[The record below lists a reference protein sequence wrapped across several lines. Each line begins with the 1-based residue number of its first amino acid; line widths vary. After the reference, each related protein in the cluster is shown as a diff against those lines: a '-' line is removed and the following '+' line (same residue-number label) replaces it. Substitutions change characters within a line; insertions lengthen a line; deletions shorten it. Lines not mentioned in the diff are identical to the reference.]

1 MMNTSEMIALQNFF
15 NKATDDQMREIAQM
29 FNDARS
35 LSASRAARAFAV
47 GQKVSWVGRRGNMEG
62 TVVKVLK
69 KNVRVK
75 VSNGDMWNVTASR
88 LKAA

>member
-15 NKATDDQMREIAQM
+15 DKATDDQMRELAQM
-29 FNDARS
+29 FNESRS

-47 GQKVSWVGRRGNMEG
+47 GQKVSWVGRRGQMEG

-75 VSNGDMWNVTASR
+75 TEADGVWNVTASM

>member
-1 MMNTSEMIALQNFF
+1 
-15 NKATDDQMREIAQM
+15 
-29 FNDARS
+29 
-35 LSASRAARAFAV
+35 
-47 GQKVSWVGRRGNMEG
+47 MEG

-75 VSNGDMWNVTASR
+75 TEADGVWNVTASM

>member
-1 MMNTSEMIALQNFF
+1 MMNSSEMIAMENFL
-15 NKATDDQMREIAQM
+15 NKATDDQMQEIARM
-29 FNDARS
+29 FNDARN
-35 LSASRAARAFAV
+35 LKVARAARSFTV
-47 GQKVSWVGRRGNMEG
+47 GQQVSWVGRRGQMEG

-75 VSNGDMWNVTASR
+75 TEADGVWNVTASM

>member
-1 MMNTSEMIALQNFF
+1 MIKQNDMNKIQDLF
-15 NKATDDQMREIAQM
+15 NQASDDQMREIAQM

-35 LSASRAARAFAV
+35 LSASRAARAFDV
-47 GQKVSWVGRRGNMEG
+47 GQKVSWVGRRGQMEG

-75 VSNGDMWNVTASR
+75 TEADGVWNVTASM